1 MINDNDFPQ
10 GKNVELTVELE
21 VIAIKMNS
29 NPNLTYLE
37 AQAEYNFE
45 NREIILFE

>member
-1 MINDNDFPQ
+1 MINDNEFPQ
-10 GKNVELTVELE
+10 GKEIELTVELE
-21 VIAIKMNS
+21 VVAIKMNS

-37 AQAEYNFE
+37 AKAEYAFE

>member
-1 MINDNDFPQ
+1 MVSEYPQ
-10 GKNVELTVELE
+10 GKEIDYTIELE
-21 VIAIKMNS
+21 QVAIKMNS

-37 AQAEYNFE
+37 AQAEYAFE